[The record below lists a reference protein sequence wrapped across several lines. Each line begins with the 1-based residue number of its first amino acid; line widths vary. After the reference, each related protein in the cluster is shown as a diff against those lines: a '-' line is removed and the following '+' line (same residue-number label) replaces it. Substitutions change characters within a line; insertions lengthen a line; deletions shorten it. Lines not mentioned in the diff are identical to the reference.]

1 MNSPADQINV
11 GAEWMID
18 ARGCKA
24 EQLADLA
31 HMRALCE
38 RIIRELDL
46 KVIGDG
52 QWHQFP
58 APGGVTGLYLLSESH
73 LACHTYPE
81 LGVVTF
87 NLYCCRPRP
96 RWPWEARLQETLGAT
111 IVMVRFITRNAD
123 GENEPPAISSPID
136 MAAGNRSARLEV
148 ANS

>member
-1 MNSPADQINV
+1 MNV
-11 GAEWMID
+11 GTEWMID
-18 ARGCKA
+18 AHGCNA
-24 EQLADLA
+24 ADLADLA
-31 HMRALCE
+31 VGRGLCE

-81 LGVVTF
+81 LGVATF

-96 RWPWEARLQETLGAT
+96 RWPWEARLQEMLGAT
-111 IVMVRFITRNAD
+111 RVIVRLITRNAD
-123 GENEPPAISSPID
+123 GENATPTISSASEAPATD
-136 MAAGNRSARLEV
+136 RSVALEV

>member
-1 MNSPADQINV
+1 MNV
-11 GAEWMID
+11 GTEWMIE

-24 EQLADLA
+24 EQLADLFA
-31 HMRALCE
+31 VRTLCE

-46 KVIGDG
+46 KVIGEG

-81 LGVVTF
+81 LGVATF

-96 RWPWEARLQETLGAT
+96 RWPWEARLQEMLGAT
-111 IVMVRFITRNAD
+111 RVTVRLITRNAD
-123 GENEPPAISSPID
+123 GENAASISSSAID
-136 MAAGNRSARLEV
+136 APANDHAAALEV